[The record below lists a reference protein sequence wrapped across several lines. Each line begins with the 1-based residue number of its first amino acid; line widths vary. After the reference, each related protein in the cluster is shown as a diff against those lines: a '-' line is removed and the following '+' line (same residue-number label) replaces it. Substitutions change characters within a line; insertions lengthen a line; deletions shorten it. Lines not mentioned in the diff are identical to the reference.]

1 MAKQNIQSTRVED
14 VLQRIEAR
22 EKSKTRRKRMFYGAM
37 AIGLLG
43 AGGFA
48 FNSLTRTTE
57 NLPLY
62 QYADLS
68 QDQLSGILTSDV
80 AEILVQHPDLGTETI
95 RSMADYTRF
104 NETVAMARRFD
115 ELSADGELDTTAQSL
130 APFVIDIAGVRRAGE
145 LLVFS
150 IENHDPEIDY
160 LLDLGNGQ
168 RRKVTNRVSYRYPL
182 SGNFDV
188 KLLATKGEAS
198 SIYVKSIRIN
208 AALPKDEPQN
218 TPANNTE
225 EVPVQIA
232 EETNEVAIPTQVSE
246 IQDLDPDLFAAN
258 DANPLV
264 EPTNARVDEAFAEPE
279 VNNDSPAGEE
289 QAAPNQPTQNSAT
302 GGVAGPLLASEVEP
316 SFPGGNSAMTR
327 FIQRNYRYPRQA
339 RNNET
344 EGTVVV
350 RFVVNED
357 GSHGNYTVLRKVGE
371 GCDEE
376 AIRIISRMPKWNPGT
391 QGGQAV
397 SVYKTLP
404 ITFKLVN

>member
-48 FNSLTRTTE
+48 FNSLTRTTQ

-80 AEILVQHPDLGTETI
+80 SEILVQHPDLGTETI

-115 ELSADGELDTTAQSL
+115 ELSAAGGLDTTSAQSL
-130 APFVIDIAGVRRAGE
+130 TPFVIDIAGVRRAGE
-145 LLVFS
+145 LLVFT

-168 RRKVTNRVSYRYPL
+168 RRKVTDRVSYRYPL
-182 SGNFDV
+182 PGNFDV

-198 SIYVKSIRIN
+198 SIYVKSIRVN
-208 AALPKDEPQN
+208 APLPKEEPQN
-218 TPANNTE
+218 SPADNTDE
-225 EVPVQIA
+225 TPVQIA
-232 EETNEVAIPTQVSE
+232 EE
-246 IQDLDPDLFAAN
+246 
-258 DANPLV
+258 
-264 EPTNARVDEAFAEPE
+264 
-279 VNNDSPAGEE
+279 
-289 QAAPNQPTQNSAT
+289 
-302 GGVAGPLLASEVEP
+302 
-316 SFPGGNSAMTR
+316 
-327 FIQRNYRYPRQA
+327 
-339 RNNET
+339 NNE
-344 EGTVVV
+344 
-350 RFVVNED
+350 
-357 GSHGNYTVLRKVGE
+357 
-371 GCDEE
+371 
-376 AIRIISRMPKWNPGT
+376 
-391 QGGQAV
+391 
-397 SVYKTLP
+397 
-404 ITFKLVN
+404 